1 MATNLRDPYSAP
13 AKIVH
18 REIFREVMKTF
29 IDYNDAV
36 FNIIENQMD
45 VTDETS
51 IQFFV
56 TKVRK
61 DPACQA
67 LLSLLNSGSLTA
79 LKLFDALRQSEPS
92 KNQTANHPAT
102 TSAGI
107 APPPNPE
114 ATNPSTP
121 EATAAAAAAAA
132 AEAAAA
138 AATVPSQPRT
148 SVVVIDQ
155 SPAGPTVNPQTDSF
169 DAAQNACSNRGHSE
183 SPDSVE
189 VLSNDPS
196 RKKRKV
202 SPESPI
208 DHFRTSSIDELMSIG
223 EQMLS
228 SSTSEREKAM
238 ATQMLHAAIHRSQTE
253 NTDSSTKLQLAY
265 ILHDGIG
272 GIKQDLRRASRL
284 YECVLAE
291 EWNCSAARNLARI
304 LMDGANGIGT
314 ADFVKA
320 ARLFDEVIKNGES
333 DSVKGLAMSDLGLMY
348 MFGANGV
355 SSDTKRA
362 LSLWETASSPTYN
375 TAAAMVNL
383 GNVYCIGVGRVE
395 KNLNKAIALYEK
407 AIKLDNQSEAMCNLA
422 ILLQHGLPN
431 VLPADVCAAVKL
443 HERAICEEAHV
454 QSMIEL
460 GILLTIGKGGIVRD
474 SDRAATLFERALE
487 KSWEDGRRI
496 RDFLTCGST
505 LADFRCS

>member
-1 MATNLRDPYSAP
+1 MATNLRDTHSTPV
-13 AKIVH
+13 KIIH

-45 VTDETS
+45 VTDDES
-51 IQFFV
+51 IRLFV

-67 LLSLLNSGSLTA
+67 LLSLLKNGSLTA
-79 LKLFDALRQSEPS
+79 LKLFDALRHSEPS
-92 KNQTANHPAT
+92 KNQTANDPT
-102 TSAGI
+102 TASAGI
-107 APPPNPE
+107 AAPPNPE
-114 ATNPSTP
+114 ASNPLTP
-121 EATAAAAAAAA
+121 YATAATAV
-132 AEAAAA
+132 AAA
-138 AATVPSQPRT
+138 AATAPTQPRT

-155 SPAGPTVNPQTDSF
+155 SPEGPTVNPQTDSF
-169 DAAQNACSNRGHSE
+169 DAAQNADSNRSRSE
-183 SPDSVE
+183 SPDNFE
-189 VLSNDPS
+189 ILSTDQS
-196 RKKRKV
+196 RKKRKL
-202 SPESPI
+202 STESPI
-208 DHFRTSSIDELMSIG
+208 DHFRTFSIDDLMSIG

-228 SSTSEREKAM
+228 SSTSEREKTM
-238 ATQMLHAAIHRSQTE
+238 ATQMLLAAIHRSQTE
-253 NTDSSTKLQLAY
+253 NTDCSTKLQLAY

-272 GIKQDLRRASRL
+272 GIKQDLRRAARL
-284 YECVLAE
+284 YECVLEE

-333 DSVKGLAMSDLGLMY
+333 NSVKGLAMSDLGLMY

-355 SSDTKRA
+355 SPDTKRA

-383 GNVYCIGVGRVE
+383 GNVHCIGVAGIE
-395 KNLNKAIALYEK
+395 KNINKAIALYEK

-422 ILLQHGLPN
+422 ILLHHGLPD
-431 VLPADVCAAVKL
+431 VLEADVCEAVKL

-460 GILLTIGKGGIVRD
+460 GMLLTIGKGGVMRN
-474 SDRAATLFERALE
+474 SDRAASLFERAL
-487 KSWEDGRRI
+487 KMSWEDGRRI
-496 RDFLTCGST
+496 REFLTCGST